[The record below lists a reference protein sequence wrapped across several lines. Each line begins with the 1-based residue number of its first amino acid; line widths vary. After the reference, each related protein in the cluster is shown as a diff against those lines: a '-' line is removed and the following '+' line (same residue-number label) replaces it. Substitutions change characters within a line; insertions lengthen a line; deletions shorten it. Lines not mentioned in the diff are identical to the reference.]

1 MKKNLL
7 LLSILFVGIF
17 SMNAQFTVEDDQG
30 NPIEDGDVVTFNV
43 TTYPEASLDF
53 FVNNT
58 SATDDIYTKIEFVSA
73 VNADGSM
80 MELCYG
86 LCYTGITIGN
96 SYPPNNEY
104 VEIAPGGQTGPG
116 NHFYN
121 SDPGNGTDIIE
132 YVFRFYQVDQSGMNE
147 IGDELTMTY
156 RYDPLL
162 GIDDVEEINLEIAS
176 TLITD
181 KLVVETIEDLELK
194 VIDLQGRI
202 VKQQR
207 LNAGHQEIAMNDL
220 RSQIYLVQ
228 FTNVE
233 GQTRI
238 KKIVVR

>member
-7 LLSILFVGIF
+7 LLSVLFVGIF
-17 SMNAQFTVEDDQG
+17 SMNAQFTVEDAEG
-30 NPIEDGDVVTFNV
+30 NPIEDGAVVTYNV

-58 SATDDIYTKIEFVSA
+58 GSEAIYSKIEFVSA
-73 VNADGSM
+73 VNADGSL

-116 NHFYN
+116 NHLYN
-121 SDPGNGTDIIE
+121 ADPGNGTDIIE

-162 GIDDVEEINLEIAS
+162 GIDDVYEINLELAS
-176 TLITD
+176 TIITD
-181 KLVVETIEDLELK
+181 KLIVDTIEDLDFK
-194 VIDLQGRI
+194 VIDLQGRL

-207 LNAGHQEIAMNDL
+207 LSAGHQEIEMNDL

-238 KKIVVR
+238 EKIVVR